1 MAKDIVID
9 EDGELLW
16 IDAFEKLEKIKE
28 SITPEL
34 QTIKIRYEKNE
45 NSDYPRKLNFNANLT
60 QVLFIAFSKFKKIP
74 YNYAIGVDAET
85 FRDYANAYMEL
96 LSYIKGFYPDFIGSK
111 TTFTTFMGISANA
124 YTNILTTSQD
134 PDLVAEIESLNDKLC
149 ELEVVSAQSGISKEK
164 STETKLRADGVGYGL
179 NLRPDIQSITINNN
193 LKLDKENV
201 DRRIA
206 SIFGSKMLE
215 NNKNKQVRK

>member
-1 MAKDIVID
+1 METEIVID
-9 EDGELLW
+9 ENGEPLW
-16 IDAFEKLEKIKE
+16 VNAFEKLEKIKE

-34 QTIKIRYEKNE
+34 QTIKIRYEINE
-45 NSDYPRKLNFNANLT
+45 NSDKPRKLNFNANLT
-60 QVLFIAFSKFKKIP
+60 QILFIAFSKFKKIP
-74 YNYAIGVDAET
+74 YSYAISIDAET
-85 FRDYANAYMEL
+85 FRDYADAYMQL
-96 LSYIKGFYPDFIGSK
+96 LSYIRDFYPDFIGSK
-111 TTFTTFMGISANA
+111 TTFTAFMGISANA
-124 YTNILTTSQD
+124 YANILTTSQNA
-134 PDLVAEIESLNDKLC
+134 DLVAEIESLNDKLC

-215 NNKNKQVRK
+215 NNKKK

>member
-9 EDGELLW
+9 ENGEPLW
-16 IDAFEKLEKIKE
+16 FDAFDKLEKIKE

-60 QVLFIAFSKFKKIP
+60 QVLFIAFSKFKKVP
-74 YNYAIGVDAET
+74 YNYAISVDAET

-96 LSYIKGFYPDFIGSK
+96 LSFIKGFYPDFIGSK
-111 TTFTTFMGISANA
+111 ATFTSFMGISANA
-124 YTNILTTSQD
+124 YANILTTSQD
-134 PDLVAEIESLNDKLC
+134 ADLVAEIESLNDKLC

-215 NNKNKQVRK
+215 NKKNK

>member
-9 EDGELLW
+9 ENGESLW
-16 IDAFEKLEKIKE
+16 FDAFEKLEKIKG

-60 QVLFIAFSKFKKIP
+60 QVLFIAFSKFKKVP
-74 YNYAIGVDAET
+74 YNYAISVDAET

-96 LSYIKGFYPDFIGSK
+96 LSFIKGFYPDFIGSK
-111 TTFTTFMGISANA
+111 ATFTSFMGISANA
-124 YTNILTTSQD
+124 YANILTTSQD

-206 SIFGSKMLE
+206 SIFGSKMLDD
-215 NNKNKQVRK
+215 NKKK